1 MSIEPHPRQGEKVRE
16 DLNLSRL
23 KQDFQDCQDVQDEAA
38 ATPRIGQG
46 GYPQRA
52 NGLARFFCQVDSPG
66 FSPNA
71 NFLDRQK
78 FSLIFM

>member
-1 MSIEPHPRQGEKVRE
+1 MSIEPHPQQGEKVRE

-38 ATPRIGQG
+38 ATPRIGRG

-52 NGLARFFCQVDSPG
+52 NGLARFFVKLTALVLAQMPI
-66 FSPNA
+66 FLTHK
-71 NFLDRQK
+71 NFP
-78 FSLIFM
+78 